1 MRAKDILLA
10 LNRCSIFNGNA
21 YLREEKKGKRLTILK
36 GKLSPRALYYTSFQL
51 LSYFDE
57 PDVILTLCTN
67 EKQYLWKIE

>member
-36 GKLSPRALYYTSFQL
+36 GKLSPRALYYTSF
-51 LSYFDE
+51 
-57 PDVILTLCTN
+57 
-67 EKQYLWKIE
+67 KI